1 MRALLLALIRGYQY
15 LLRPLLG
22 SNCRFAPSCSEYAH
36 EAISTH
42 GILRGTW
49 LALRRVLRCHPYHPG
64 GYDPVPEV
72 QSSPRSSPSARPSPR
87 G

>member
-1 MRALLLALIRGYQY
+1 MRPVLLALIRGYQY

-36 EAISTH
+36 DAVAMH
-42 GILRGTW
+42 GALKGSW

-64 GYDPVPEV
+64 GYDPVPSV
-72 QSSPRSSPSARPSPR
+72 RSSPSHRPSPR